1 MILDTSFVV
10 ALRYDEDARRVAREY
25 EEDGIPQRV
34 PAMMIAELFAGVGQ
48 GDRSNESARKY
59 EELLANLPVVPT
71 TGNIACR
78 AGVIAGIHE
87 ASDRKPS
94 IGLVDA
100 TIAAT
105 GLVYNEAV
113 VTDDTTDFESVDGLN
128 VATWG

>member
-1 MILDTSFVV
+1 MILDTSFIV
-10 ALRYDEDARRVAREY
+10 ALRYDEDARRLAREY
-25 EEDGIPQRV
+25 EADGIPQRV
-34 PAMMIAELFAGVGQ
+34 PAVTIAELFAGVGQ
-48 GDRSNESARKY
+48 GDQSNESARKY

-71 TGNIACR
+71 TGNIARR

-87 ASDRKPS
+87 ASDRKPT

-113 VTDDTTDFESVDGLN
+113 VTDDTTDFGSVEGLS
-128 VATWG
+128 VVTWE